1 MKLLAVREDFAELF
15 LFLTD
20 RSYKH
25 HVTSTIPKTAAQI
38 TLLFST
44 IRNILDTR
52 LQDTSYKSTRMY
64 RISITAPP
72 VSPHLMLKVPLQTK
86 CKNLRKRFCLMD
98 HTTWIYEWPKGQEI
112 KPVRNLS
119 VTEINYSTRFE
130 YSCDCT

>member
-1 MKLLAVREDFAELF
+1 MAVREDFAEWFHL
-15 LFLTD
+15 LTD
-20 RSYKH
+20 QSYKH
-25 HVTSTIPKTAAQI
+25 HVTSTIPNTAAQI

-52 LQDTSYKSTRMY
+52 VQDTSYKSTRMY
-64 RISITAPP
+64 IISTTAPP
-72 VSPHLMLKVPLQTK
+72 VSPHLMLQVPLQTK
-86 CKNLRKRFCLMD
+86 RKNLRKTFCLSD

-119 VTEINYSTRFE
+119 ITEINYSTRFE